1 MNELE
6 NAIIKRAT
14 ELLESGEVARVV
26 GWTKGEFAYDP
37 SPATFENKEQLGN
50 FVYND
55 FCGANLSKY
64 LVQIAKKDG
73 RTAVFLKP
81 CDTYSL
87 NELVKEHRVDREK
100 VYVVGIECQGKLDN
114 YKLEKAGA
122 NGVTEERYEGD
133 KAIFD
138 GLYGKTEL
146 D

>member
-64 LVQIAKKDG
+64 LVRLPKK
-73 RTAVFLKP
+73 TA
-81 CDTYSL
+81 
-87 NELVKEHRVDREK
+87 EL
-100 VYVVGIECQGKLDN
+100 
-114 YKLEKAGA
+114 
-122 NGVTEERYEGD
+122 RY
-133 KAIFD
+133 F
-138 GLYGKTEL
+138 
-146 D
+146 